1 METGISRVPW
11 RGVEGLPEETPMK
24 LSFAS
29 LPVACVL
36 VLAGATSTLAAEI
49 DTTSSIDAVTVYPD
63 GATVT
68 RLINIDLPAGDTTLI
83 AKDFPPGLDPAS
95 LRVEGE
101 GAAGVTIGAID
112 ARPPRAERPVIAPEI
127 EKRVEALRDERQVLD
142 DKIAAETARKAFAQ
156 RFANNVPFGLGEKG
170 EARPLTEWRA
180 AFGAV
185 AEEIA
190 TADNAMREARLKQ
203 REIDRELARLDA
215 QLKTNPPRKME
226 VRVDLAANG
235 AGRSAFRVSY
245 TVRGA
250 RWSPLY
256 DARLDAGAK
265 ERKPALE
272 LIRRAEIVQQTGEDW
287 SDVALSVS
295 TVRTAKGGS
304 APELRPL
311 IVRFPQ
317 PAPPPLAM
325 PGGRMDPQNAPAPAS
340 EAAKPDESR
349 AYAQTPVPAQ
359 EREAAVESSGDQVVY
374 RVPGRISVAANEG
387 AKSFRVAS
395 AKIAPDLLARATPA
409 LDETAFIE
417 ASFKQDDDAP
427 LLPGRIALYRDGIY
441 VGRGQMALTPKDEIV
456 RLGFGA
462 DDKVKIS
469 RATLKQIEGSA
480 GFVSAAKTDRR
491 EYKTTVRNHHEWL
504 IKVVVEDQIPVS
516 EAEDIKV
523 EMLPVTPPPS
533 ERDARERRGVMAWNL
548 DLAPGEAKEIKFG
561 WRMRWPADKAIA
573 YEPRRP

>member
-1 METGISRVPW
+1 
-11 RGVEGLPEETPMK
+11 MK
-24 LSFAS
+24 LLFAS

-36 VLAGATSTLAAEI
+36 VLAGAASVLAAEI
-49 DTTSSIDAVTVYPD
+49 DVISAIDAVTVYPD

-68 RLINIDLPAGDTTLI
+68 RLINIDLPAGDSTLI
-83 AKDFPPGLDPAS
+83 AKDFPPGLDPSS

-101 GAAGVTIGAID
+101 GTGVTIGAID

-127 EKRVEALRDERQVLD
+127 EKRIETLRDERQVLD
-142 DKIAAETARKAFAQ
+142 DKIAAEAARKSFAQ

-185 AEEIA
+185 AEETA

-250 RWSPLY
+250 RWAPLY
-256 DARLDAGAK
+256 DARLDSGAK

-317 PAPPPLAM
+317 PMPPPPRPM
-325 PGGRMDPQNAPAPAS
+325 MGGRADQQPAPAT
-340 EAAKPDESR
+340 AAAPE
-349 AYAQTPVPAQ
+349 PAQ
-359 EREAAVESSGDQVVY
+359 DSEKQRAQFAPALEREAAVESSGYQVVY
-374 RVPGRISVAANEG
+374 RVPGRISVAANDG

-409 LDETAFIE
+409 LDETAFVE
-417 ASFKQDDDAP
+417 ASFRQDDEAP

-480 GFVSAAKTDRR
+480 GFVSSAKTDRR
-491 EYKTTVRNHHEWL
+491 EYKTTVRNHHEWP
-504 IKVVVEDQIPVS
+504 IKVILEDQIPVS
-516 EAEDIKV
+516 EVEDIKV
-523 EMLPVTPPPS
+523 EMLPATPPPS
-533 ERDARERRGVMAWNL
+533 ERDARERRGVMAWNF

-561 WRMRWPADKAIA
+561 WRMRWPADKVIA
-573 YEPRRP
+573 YDPRLP

>member
-1 METGISRVPW
+1 
-11 RGVEGLPEETPMK
+11 MK
-24 LSFAS
+24 LLLAS

-36 VLAGATSTLAAEI
+36 VLAGAASALAAEI
-49 DTTSSIDAVTVYPD
+49 DVSSSVDAVTVYPD

-68 RLINIDLPAGDTTLI
+68 RLISIDLPAGDTTLI

-127 EKRVEALRDERQVLD
+127 EKRIETLRDERQVLD

-156 RFANNVPFGLGEKG
+156 RFANGVPLGVGEKG
-170 EARPLTEWRA
+170 ETRPLTEWRA

-190 TADNAMREARLKQ
+190 IADNAMREARLKQ

-215 QLKTNPPRKME
+215 QLKTNPLRKME

-256 DARLDAGAK
+256 DARLDSGAK

-287 SDVALSVS
+287 SNVALSVS

-317 PAPPPLAM
+317 PLPPPPRPM
-325 PGGRMDPQNAPAPAS
+325 TGGRSDSLYAPGTAATPEPQQQGEMAKAQSAPA
-340 EAAKPDESR
+340 
-349 AYAQTPVPAQ
+349 V
-359 EREAAVESSGDQVVY
+359 EREAAVESSGYQVVY

-417 ASFKQDDDAP
+417 ASFRQDDEAP
-427 LLPGRIALYRDGIY
+427 LLPGRIALYRDGIF
-441 VGRGQMALTPKDEIV
+441 VGRGQMALTPKDETV

-462 DDKVKIS
+462 DDKVKIA
-469 RATLKQIEGSA
+469 RATLKQVEGSA

-491 EYKTTVRNHHEWL
+491 EYKTTVRNHHEWP
-504 IKVVVEDQIPVS
+504 IKVIIEDQIPVS
-516 EAEDIKV
+516 ENEDIKV

-533 ERDARERRGVMAWNL
+533 ERDARERRGVMAWNF
-548 DLAPGEAKEIKFG
+548 DLAPGDSKEIKFG
-561 WRMRWPADKAIA
+561 WRMRWPADKTIA